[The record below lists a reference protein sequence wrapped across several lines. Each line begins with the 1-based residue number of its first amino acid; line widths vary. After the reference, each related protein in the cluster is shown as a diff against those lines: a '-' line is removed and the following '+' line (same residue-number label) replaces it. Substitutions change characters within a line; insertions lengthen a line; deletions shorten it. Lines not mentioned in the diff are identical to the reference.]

1 MIEFN
6 AIGKRTPRIDAVE
19 QVTGSAQFLPDL
31 KFPNML
37 YGAILRSTIAHGR
50 ILNIDTSRAERLS
63 RVKAVITS
71 LDYPTACVGFYMGV
85 ANKECLVSDKV
96 RFIGDDIAAVAAE
109 SQESAQE
116 ACSLIKVDL
125 EPLPAVFDPEEALKP
140 CAPLIHDDSPGNIAG
155 EIHKEFGDVADGF
168 AASDKIF
175 ESSYRT
181 YAAAHCCLET
191 RGTIAEV
198 DVHGRLTIWSTTQIP
213 HVLRE
218 ILSMVLNLP
227 VGKIRV
233 RKAYVGGG
241 FGSRQSPD
249 PIDLICALLALKT
262 KRPVRLIK
270 DRIEEFTTDRSRYP
284 MIMTLKTGMKSNG
297 SIRACHADILTDAG
311 AYHDQGIT
319 ITSHA
324 LSRIDHCYRIPCVR
338 MDAKVVFTNKVYG
351 GAFRGY
357 GNPQITFAIESQ
369 MDEIAEALGIDP
381 LELRIINACHEGD
394 VAAGG
399 ARITSCGLTES
410 LNRSA
415 SAVGWEDKR
424 GRSNKRGIGMAC
436 FVHSGGGGAWAHG
449 GNFSSAFLK
458 VEYDGSVDLITGVPD
473 VGQGSKT
480 TLALIAAEVIGIPV
494 ADVRVHSG
502 DTGIAPVA
510 LGARGS
516 RETFLGGNA
525 VKLAAEDA
533 KRQLQDRAAFI
544 LGVPVEEL
552 GSIQGR
558 IFVKSKPAAFVTIA
572 QAAAKTMHEQA
583 SAFPMGIPVVASAC
597 YTDPVSEMVDLVAGC
612 GNPCPTYTFGTQIAE
627 VEVDTDTGQVTVIRV
642 VAAHDVGKAINPM
655 AIEGQLEGSISQ
667 GIGFALTERVIWEK
681 GVVKNPKLTDYNLPT
696 TMDISKVISIL
707 IETNDPEGPF
717 GAKGIGEAGLIP
729 TAGAIANAIY
739 DAIGV
744 RIRDLPITADK
755 ILDALEEKAGN
766 E

>member
-1 MIEFN
+1 MMEFN
-6 AIGKRTPRIDAVE
+6 AIGKRTSRIDAVE
-19 QVTGSAQFLPDL
+19 QVTGRAQFLPDL

-50 ILNIDTSRAERLS
+50 ILNIDTRKAERVPG
-63 RVKAVITS
+63 VKAIITS
-71 LDYPTACVGFYMGV
+71 LDSPTACVGFYMGV

-116 ACSLIKVDL
+116 ACSSIKVDL
-125 EPLPAVFDPEEALKP
+125 EPLPAVFDSEEALKP
-140 CAPLIHDDSPGNIAG
+140 GAPLIHDDSPGNIAG
-155 EIHKEFGDVADGF
+155 EIHKEFGDVAEGF

-175 ESSYRT
+175 ESSYIT
-181 YAAAHCCLET
+181 NAAAHCCLET
-191 RGTIAEV
+191 RGVLAKV
-198 DVHGRLTIWSTTQIP
+198 DAYGRLTIWSTTQIP

-218 ILSMVLNLP
+218 MLSMVLNFP

-233 RKAYVGGG
+233 RIAHVGGG
-241 FGSRQSPD
+241 FGSRQSSD
-249 PIDLICALLALKT
+249 PIDLICAMLALKT

-297 SIRACHADILTDAG
+297 RIMVCHADILTDAG

-319 ITSHA
+319 ITGHA
-324 LSRIDHCYRIPCVR
+324 LSRIDHCYRIPCAK

-369 MDEIAEALGIDP
+369 MDEIAEELGIDP
-381 LELRIINACHEGD
+381 LELRIMNACHEGD
-394 VAAGG
+394 VAVSG

-410 LNRSA
+410 LNRGA
-415 SAVGWEDKR
+415 SAAGWEDKR
-424 GRSNKRGIGMAC
+424 GRSNKHGIGMAC

-449 GNFSSAFLK
+449 GNFSSAFIK

-533 KRQLQDRAAFI
+533 KRQLQSRAASI
-544 LGVPVEEL
+544 LGVPVEKL
-552 GSIQGR
+552 GSVQGR
-558 IFVKSKPAAFVTIA
+558 IFVKSQPAKFVTIA
-572 QAAAKTMHEQA
+572 QAASKTMHENA
-583 SAFPMGIPVVASAC
+583 SAFPMGVPVIASAC
-597 YTDPVSEMVDLVAGC
+597 YTDPVSEMVDLATGH
-612 GNPCPTYTFGTQIAE
+612 GNPCPTYAFGTQVAE
-627 VEVDTDTGQVTVIRV
+627 VEVDTDTGQVTVLRV
-642 VAAHDVGKAINPM
+642 VAAHDVGKAIITPW
-655 AIEGQLEGSISQ
+655 QSKGSWKDR
-667 GIGFALTERVIWEK
+667 FPRV
-681 GVVKNPKLTDYNLPT
+681 
-696 TMDISKVISIL
+696 
-707 IETNDPEGPF
+707 
-717 GAKGIGEAGLIP
+717 
-729 TAGAIANAIY
+729 
-739 DAIGV
+739 
-744 RIRDLPITADK
+744 
-755 ILDALEEKAGN
+755 
-766 E
+766 